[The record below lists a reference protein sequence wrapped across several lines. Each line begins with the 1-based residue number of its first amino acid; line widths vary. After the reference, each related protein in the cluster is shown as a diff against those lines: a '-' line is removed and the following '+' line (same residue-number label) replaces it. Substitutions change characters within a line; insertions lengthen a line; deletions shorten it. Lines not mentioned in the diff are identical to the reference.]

1 MDGVSALSAGDVIR
15 LVAEERRERVLWRY
29 RADQRLV
36 MIDIDASSASP
47 VVRDNLIVEDW
58 LEAGVAE
65 RIADPWA
72 RTVREAALS
81 KALRTRRDSAW
92 ALIERLVQAQPD
104 VFHERVR
111 AELVADAVARSGVS
125 RFTVYRMLRRFW
137 QRGMTPN
144 ALLPDYA
151 ASGGPGKRKAAGKKK
166 RGRPPLHGPKGLNVT
181 EDIRATFLAAV
192 QRHYAK
198 KRKIDIAA
206 CYRRCLDDFWS
217 NDVIDPETGRQ
228 KIVHRTPHPTLRQ
241 FRYWFELENDVYALE
256 RKRRTPRVFD
266 KITRPLLS
274 TSRAEVLGP
283 GDRYQIDATVADVY
297 LVSRLNRA
305 RIIGRPT
312 LYVVIDVFSAM
323 IVGVYVGLEA
333 PSWVG
338 AMTALVNAAGDKVA
352 YCRQFGVEISETDW
366 PCQGLPA
373 ALLADR
379 GEMLG
384 YAADALVRNFNVR
397 VENTAPYRADWKG
410 LVEQQFRLLPAV
422 FGPYTPGYVEP
433 DFRERGAKDYR
444 LDAVFTVEEFTA
456 LIINCIIYYNNQR
469 EISGYVRD
477 RAMIADDV
485 SPVPVEMWEWG
496 QAVRSGAQRRFPE
509 EQVRLCLMPT
519 DKARVTGKGIVFRD
533 IYYSCQE
540 ALAGRW
546 FEKARAKGTWQ
557 VGISYDPR
565 LMDTIYLHD
574 EAGPFGFI
582 PCGLTD
588 RSAAWRGL
596 SLWEIDEQ
604 RQRDRAAR
612 GRRAPVQRQA
622 RSNLEQT
629 LQDAADRATAL
640 RNAALSPSESDAS
653 RVRGIREN
661 RAAERDMRRKEEAFT
676 QKQSPEASPSK
687 VLPFAG
693 RQPASD
699 YDEPS
704 VADFR
709 QDRDEHDD

>member
-1 MDGVSALSAGDVIR
+1 MSAVAAGDVIK
-15 LVAEERRERVLWRY
+15 LVTENRRERVLWRD
-29 RADQRLV
+29 RADARLV
-36 MIDIDASSASP
+36 MIDIDAPSAPP
-47 VVRDNLIVEDW
+47 VIRDGAVVADW
-58 LEAGVAE
+58 LETGAAE
-65 RIADPWA
+65 LIADPWA
-72 RTVREAALS
+72 RSVREEALS
-81 KALRTRRDSAW
+81 EAQRARRDAAW
-92 ALIERLVQAQPD
+92 ALIRPLVEAQPD
-104 VFHERVR
+104 VFRERIR
-111 AELVADAVARSGVS
+111 ASLVADVVTRTGAS
-125 RFTVYRMLRRFW
+125 RFTVYRALRRFW

-151 ASGGPGKRKAAGKKK
+151 ASGGRGRRKAVSEKK
-166 RGRPPLHGPKGLNVT
+166 RGRPPVYGAEGLNVT
-181 EDIRATFLAAV
+181 DEVRAAFLAAV

-198 KRKIDIAA
+198 KRKINIAA
-206 CYRRCLDDFWS
+206 CHRRCLDDFWGD
-217 NDVIDPETGRQ
+217 DVVDPETGKQ
-228 KIVHRTPHPTLRQ
+228 KIIHRTPHPSLRQ
-241 FRYWFELENDVYALE
+241 FRYWFEKENDVYALE

-266 KITRPLLS
+266 KETRPLLS
-274 TSRAEVLGP
+274 TSRAEVMGP
-283 GDRYQIDATVADVY
+283 GDRYQIDATIADVY
-297 LVSRLNRA
+297 LVSRLNRT

-312 LYVVIDVFSAM
+312 LYVIIDVFSAM
-323 IVGVYVGLEA
+323 IVGLYVGLEP

-338 AMTALVNAAGDKVA
+338 AMTALANAAGDKVA
-352 YCRQFGVEISETDW
+352 YCRQFGIEISEADW
-366 PCQGLPA
+366 PCQGLPS

-384 YAADALVRNFNVR
+384 HAADALVRNFNVR
-397 VENTAPYRADWKG
+397 IENTAPYRADWKG

-456 LIINCIIYYNNQR
+456 LVINCVLYYNNDR
-469 EISGYVRD
+469 EISSYIRD

-485 SPVPVEMWEWG
+485 APIPIEMWEWG
-496 QAVRSGAQRRFPE
+496 QTVRSGAQRRFPE
-509 EQVRLCLMPT
+509 EQIRVCLMPT
-519 DKARVTGKGIVFRD
+519 DKARVTGKGIVFRN
-533 IYYSCQE
+533 IHYSCQE
-540 ALAGRW
+540 ALTGRW
-546 FEKARAKGTWQ
+546 FEKARTKGTWQ

-574 EAGPFGFI
+574 EDGPFGFI

-604 RQRDRAAR
+604 RQRDRAAW
-612 GRRAPVQRQA
+612 GRHEPTQRQA
-622 RSNLEQT
+622 RSNLERT
-629 LQDAADRATAL
+629 LQDAAEKATAL
-640 RNAALSPSESDAS
+640 RDAALSSGESDAS

-676 QKQSPEASPSK
+676 LKQAPGESPAK
-687 VLPFAG
+687 VLPFAV
-693 RQPASD
+693 RKSISD

-709 QDRDEHDD
+709 RDKDERDD